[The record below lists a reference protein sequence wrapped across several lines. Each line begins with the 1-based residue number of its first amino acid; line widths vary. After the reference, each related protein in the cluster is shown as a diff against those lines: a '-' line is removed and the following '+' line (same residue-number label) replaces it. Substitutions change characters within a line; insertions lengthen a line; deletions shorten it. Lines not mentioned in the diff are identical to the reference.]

1 MYSLS
6 IHNVTKVELKVTKL
20 FNNFSSRNLVITAKD
35 YDGTITEHTVGLFG
49 PDYTSLCPVI
59 DTNVTHHYADDDD
72 DTTQT
77 AA

>member
-20 FNNFSSRNLVITAKD
+20 FNNFGSRDLEITTVD
-35 YDGTITEHTVGLFG
+35 YEGKETQHTIGLYG

>member
-6 IHNVTKVELKVTKL
+6 IHNVIKVELKVTKL
-20 FNNFSSRNLVITAKD
+20 FNNFSSRNLVVTTKH
-35 YDGTITEHTVGLFG
+35 YDGTITEHTVSLFG
-49 PDYTSLCPVI
+49 LDYTSLCPVI
-59 DTNVTHHYADDDD
+59 NTNVTHHYADDDD